1 MKRYIIIT
9 LIASCSIGLSAQK
22 ALTLEQY
29 RDSVIAVSKEVM
41 QAKEKVKGAEYTKKA
56 SISGYLPKIDLAAD
70 ASYDFVKTY
79 FGDLALNPFN
89 YSLGAVLT
97 QNIYAGGG
105 VIANRKIAI
114 DQIQVEQLNEE
125 YTIEQM
131 YYQADVAYWQYA
143 ANVQVLQNAEE
154 YLEVVKSLFN
164 IINLRFDDGMV
175 SKSDLLMVNTR
186 LKEAELTL
194 NTAQRAI
201 EIAKQNFNILMQV
214 EANQDIVLADSINT
228 ELPLPQHRALEDV
241 LPDNSQYKII
251 EKNIDIQKQQ
261 VNQTRSNYNPMIDA
275 GFKGGWGTPMINLS
289 GNPIWHATVFLS
301 VKYPLL
307 QWGKRINT
315 VRSAKTE
322 IVQLE
327 LQQGIVTN
335 NINTQLSNAWTNL
348 IENYKQIMITN
359 ENLSIS
365 AENMNLN
372 TIRYNAGQIPI
383 LDVLSSQLSWIQAQN
398 NAVSAE
404 LSYKVAYAEYLLVIG
419 DNSLPIINNK

>member
-1 MKRYIIIT
+1 MKQYIIIT

-154 YLEVVKSLFN
+154 YLEVVKSRFN
-164 IINLRFDDGMV
+164 IINLRFDDV
-175 SKSDLLMVNTR
+175 LCSKS
-186 LKEAELTL
+186 
-194 NTAQRAI
+194 
-201 EIAKQNFNILMQV
+201 
-214 EANQDIVLADSINT
+214 
-228 ELPLPQHRALEDV
+228 
-241 LPDNSQYKII
+241 
-251 EKNIDIQKQQ
+251 
-261 VNQTRSNYNPMIDA
+261 
-275 GFKGGWGTPMINLS
+275 
-289 GNPIWHATVFLS
+289 
-301 VKYPLL
+301 
-307 QWGKRINT
+307 
-315 VRSAKTE
+315 
-322 IVQLE
+322 
-327 LQQGIVTN
+327 
-335 NINTQLSNAWTNL
+335 
-348 IENYKQIMITN
+348 
-359 ENLSIS
+359 
-365 AENMNLN
+365 
-372 TIRYNAGQIPI
+372 
-383 LDVLSSQLSWIQAQN
+383 
-398 NAVSAE
+398 
-404 LSYKVAYAEYLLVIG
+404 
-419 DNSLPIINNK
+419 SL